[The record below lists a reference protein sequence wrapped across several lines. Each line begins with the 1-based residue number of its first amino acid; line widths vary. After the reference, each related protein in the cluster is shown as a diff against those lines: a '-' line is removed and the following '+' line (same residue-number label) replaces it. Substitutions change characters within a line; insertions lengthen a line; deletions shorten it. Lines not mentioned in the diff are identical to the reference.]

1 MDFSFVLHVFKDM
14 IPALPNTLY
23 ITLVPFVLALILA
36 LVITLVLYFKVPIVD
51 KLCKIFISFFRGTP
65 FIGQLF
71 LIYFG
76 IPRILPILIDMNRV
90 QAFIVTMSLNTA
102 AYVSEILRGALLS
115 VDKGQ
120 IEAAESIG
128 LRNLQMMKNI
138 IIPQAI
144 PVAIP
149 SLVNNLIDTIKG
161 SSLAFTIGIIDIT
174 AVAKIDAG
182 ITYQYF
188 EAYTAMV
195 MLYWIVVLL
204 LERVQKKLEN
214 KIRIEYHG

>member
-23 ITLVPFVLALILA
+23 ITLVPFVIALILA

-76 IPRILPILIDMNRV
+76 IPRIIPILIDMNRV

>member
-1 MDFSFVLHVFKDM
+1 LDFSFVWNVFKDM
-14 IPALPNTLY
+14 IPALPTTLY
-23 ITLVPFVLALILA
+23 ITLVPFVFALILA
-36 LVITLVLYFKVPIVD
+36 LILTLISYFKVPILD
-51 KLCKIFISFFRGTP
+51 KLSKVFVSFFRATP

-76 IPRILPILIDMNRV
+76 VPRIIPILMDMGKI

-102 AYVSEILRGALLS
+102 AYVSEIFRGALLS

-128 LRNLQMMKNI
+128 LRNLQVMKNI
-138 IIPQAI
+138 VIPQAI

-188 EAYTAMV
+188 EAYIALV
-195 MLYWIVVLL
+195 ILYWIVVLL
-204 LERVQKKLEN
+204 LERAQAKLEN
-214 KIRIEYHG
+214 KIRIECRG

>member
-23 ITLVPFVLALILA
+23 ITLVPFVIALILA

-76 IPRILPILIDMNRV
+76 IPRIIPILIDMNRV

-182 ITYQYF
+182 
-188 EAYTAMV
+188 
-195 MLYWIVVLL
+195 
-204 LERVQKKLEN
+204 
-214 KIRIEYHG
+214 

>member
-1 MDFSFVLHVFKDM
+1 MDLSFVWHVFKDM
-14 IPALPNTLY
+14 IPALPITLY
-23 ITLVPFVLALILA
+23 ITLVPFILALILS
-36 LVITLVLYFKVPIVD
+36 LTITLVLYFKIPVID
-51 KLCKIFISFFRGTP
+51 KLCKVFVSFFRGTP

-76 IPRILPILIDMNRV
+76 IPRLLPILMNMDRI
-90 QAFIVTMSLNTA
+90 QAFIVTLSLNTA
-102 AYVSEILRGALLS
+102 AYASEILRGALLS

-128 LRNLQMMKNI
+128 LRRLQVMKNI
-138 IIPQAI
+138 VIPQAI

-149 SLVNNLIDTIKG
+149 PLVNNLIDTIKG
-161 SSLAFTIGIIDIT
+161 SSLAFTIGIVDIT

-188 EAYTAMV
+188 EAYTALV
-195 MLYWIVVLL
+195 ILYWIVVLL
-204 LERVQKKLEN
+204 LEKVQGRLEKKMG
-214 KIRIEYHG
+214 IECCE

>member
-36 LVITLVLYFKVPIVD
+36 LVITLVLYFKLPILD
-51 KLCKIFISFFRGTP
+51 KLCRIFISFFRGTP